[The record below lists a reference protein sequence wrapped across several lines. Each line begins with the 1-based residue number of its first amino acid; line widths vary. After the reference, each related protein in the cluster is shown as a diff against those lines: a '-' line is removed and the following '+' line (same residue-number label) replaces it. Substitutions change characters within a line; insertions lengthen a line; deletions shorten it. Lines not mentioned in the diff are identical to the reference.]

1 MYIRPSW
8 LNRTYSTYYTI
19 WYDNGFSFLLWRF
32 YTYSIIHTLARSR
45 ISSSELVMN
54 SGHDMRDAYNTYDRS
69 RVLATRC
76 MRTCVRIVPQAM
88 GYFVYSCGWSF
99 FFFSPSYS
107 YCSRGVCLLSRFLFV
122 FVFSSLFCLNK
133 YFYLFQSTSVAGV
146 TLMSS
151 LFYCVTMQCPCV
163 VFMWELVLY

>member
-76 MRTCVRIVPQAM
+76 MRTCVRIAPQAM

-99 FFFSPSYS
+99 FFFPL
-107 YCSRGVCLLSRFLFV
+107 RIRIVLGV
-122 FVFSSLFCLNK
+122 FVFCLVFFLSSFSLL
-133 YFYLFQSTSVAGV
+133 YFVWINIFISFKAPPL
-146 TLMSS
+146 
-151 LFYCVTMQCPCV
+151 
-163 VFMWELVLY
+163 LVWH